1 MADRRATPEARPAAT
16 TLGGLRAVGHES
28 RSTREEMRANLA
40 RRLTAGA
47 GGEAL
52 STPLFAG
59 IVGYEVTVIPEI
71 ENAVLSGHHMV
82 FLGERGQGKT
92 RLIRSLVDL
101 LDPWIPVVQGCEIND
116 DPFEPICAGC
126 RRLLAERGEDLE
138 VDWLGRDSR
147 YGEKLATPDVAI
159 ADLIGEI
166 DPVKIAEGRYLSDA
180 EAIHFGLI
188 PRTHRGIFAIN
199 ELPDLTEKVQ
209 VGLFNLMEERDIQ
222 IKGHKVRLPLDVVV
236 VATANPEDYT
246 SRGRIV
252 TPLKDRFDA
261 EIRTHYPLTLDH
273 EIEIALGEVRT
284 DERDGVPV
292 RVPGYMSEIVAR
304 ITMEARKA
312 PEVSQASGVSVRVT
326 INNLETLIANA
337 EKRALRCGEQEIVPR
352 MTDLPALSASTRGKL
367 EFEYGMEIGGELEV
381 VERIVG
387 RAVKAAF
394 DERSAEIDAGPIVEY
409 IGEGW
414 GVAVSDTMP
423 ASEYLA
429 GIGSIP
435 GMREALDKLG
445 PFESPGL
452 MASAAE
458 FLLEGLHLSERLNRD
473 REGGRY
479 SYNA

>member
-1 MADRRATPEARPAAT
+1 
-16 TLGGLRAVGHES
+16 
-28 RSTREEMRANLA
+28 MRANLT
-40 RRLTAGA
+40 RRLASGS
-47 GGEAL
+47 GGQTPSA
-52 STPLFAG
+52 PLFAG
-59 IVGYEVTVIPEI
+59 IVGYDVTVIPEI

-92 RLIRSLVDL
+92 RLIRSLVEL
-101 LDPWIPVVQGCEIND
+101 LDPWIPVVRGCEIND
-116 DPFEPICAGC
+116 DPFAPICARC
-126 RRLLAERGEDLE
+126 QRVLAERGQDLE

-147 YGEKLATPDVAI
+147 YGEKLATPDVAV

-166 DPVKIAEGRYLSDA
+166 DPVKIAEGRYMSDE

-188 PRTHRGIFAIN
+188 PRTNRGIFAIN

-273 EIEIALGEVRT
+273 EIQIASGEVRP
-284 DERDGVPV
+284 EARDGLPV
-292 RVPGYMSEIVAR
+292 RLPDYLSEIVAR
-304 ITMEARKA
+304 ITMEARRA

-326 INNLETLIANA
+326 INNLETLISNA
-337 EKRALRCGEQEIVPR
+337 EKRALRCREQEIVPR
-352 MTDLPALSASTRGKL
+352 MTDLPALTASTRGKL
-367 EFEYGMEIGGELEV
+367 EFEYGMETGGELQV
-381 VERIVG
+381 VERIVA

-394 DERSAEIDAGPIVEY
+394 DARSAGIDAGPIVKY

-423 ASEYLA
+423 ASEYLV

-435 GMREALDKLG
+435 GMRAALDGLG
-445 PFESPGL
+445 AFESPGL

-458 FLLEGLHLSERLNRD
+458 FLLEGLHLSEQLNRD
-473 REGGRY
+473 REGGRTTY
-479 SYNA
+479 SA